1 MKHHTCEMMDD
12 TILNCTKTNREQAKT
27 DFFIQGEPKA
37 VIMLEVA
44 SHNSM
49 EDAERQANDL
59 IADLERNNLG
69 MLYQKIYGADIDKI
83 NEL

>member
-1 MKHHTCEMMDD
+1 
-12 TILNCTKTNREQAKT
+12 
-27 DFFIQGEPKA
+27 
-37 VIMLEVA
+37 MLEVA

-49 EDAERQANDL
+49 EDAEIQANDL

-83 NEL
+83 NELRKAGLGLRKYW

>member
-1 MKHHTCEMMDD
+1 MMDD

-49 EDAERQANDL
+49 EDAEIQL
-59 IADLERNNLG
+59 MI
-69 MLYQKIYGADIDKI
+69 
-83 NEL
+83 

>member
-1 MKHHTCEMMDD
+1 MMDD

-37 VIMLEVA
+37 VIMLEA

-49 EDAERQANDL
+49 EDAENKL
-59 IADLERNNLG
+59 MI
-69 MLYQKIYGADIDKI
+69 
-83 NEL
+83 